1 MADISLPGAEDD
13 AYLYFDLVRKAD
25 STVKFLRFVFS
36 VLGCT
41 CRKKVFSSRSQFDAS
56 FIPPSFLL
64 CSDGTKIVVNTHTET
79 VCGYGTEDGDIPCIT
94 GVPNIHYT
102 RNFVEEIVYRPDLP
116 EAHEV
121 VTKRKES
128 MIVPRSK
135 SAAPSLTSQ
144 LSLTSELSF
153 VSVPSSYESSYTS
166 MASPDAQS
174 AKIPSEEMLQTR
186 QFLNVVEFIE
196 PASQESETEN
206 HEAVESWKEPE
217 VEIFT
222 KTRLVIEK
230 FA

>member
-1 MADISLPGAEDD
+1 M
-13 AYLYFDLVRKAD
+13 
-25 STVKFLRFVFS
+25 
-36 VLGCT
+36 
-41 CRKKVFSSRSQFDAS
+41 
-56 FIPPSFLL
+56 
-64 CSDGTKIVVNTHTET
+64 
-79 VCGYGTEDGDIPCIT
+79 
-94 GVPNIHYT
+94 
-102 RNFVEEIVYRPDLP
+102 
-116 EAHEV
+116 

-135 SAAPSLTSQ
+135 SAEPSLTSQ

-153 VSVPSSYESSYTS
+153 VSVPSSYESSFTS

-196 PASQESETEN
+196 PASQESETEH

>member
-1 MADISLPGAEDD
+1 M
-13 AYLYFDLVRKAD
+13 
-25 STVKFLRFVFS
+25 
-36 VLGCT
+36 
-41 CRKKVFSSRSQFDAS
+41 
-56 FIPPSFLL
+56 
-64 CSDGTKIVVNTHTET
+64 
-79 VCGYGTEDGDIPCIT
+79 
-94 GVPNIHYT
+94 
-102 RNFVEEIVYRPDLP
+102 
-116 EAHEV
+116 

-135 SAAPSLTSQ
+135 SAEPSLTSQ

-153 VSVPSSYESSYTS
+153 VSVPSSYESSFTS

-186 QFLNVVEFIE
+186 KFLIE
-196 PASQESETEN
+196 PASQESETEH